1 MSISTSQLIGLTG
14 NFKDVPYIPANIT
27 LEQAQTLLIPSG
39 FDDLISVESD
49 ELSQSLKLEIETE
62 GDNENV
68 IVFIS
73 KTFGPDYYPCI
84 LRYYKRGFIT
94 KFIGFMIFSFG
105 NTTYLVFM

>member
-1 MSISTSQLIGLTG
+1 ME
-14 NFKDVPYIPANIT
+14 ANIT

-73 KTFGPDYYPCI
+73 KTFFNPSDNQCLFPKFLIEQSSRYKKIDY
-84 LRYYKRGFIT
+84 F
-94 KFIGFMIFSFG
+94 
-105 NTTYLVFM
+105 NTDVY